1 MHNYDHGCGCNNIER
16 EIYRGDIY
24 DICRARLG
32 RPRGRTCEQLKFLL
46 LGVILTAAFV
56 LLVSCCLR

>member
-1 MHNYDHGCGCNNIER
+1 MYNHNPGCSCSGMDR
-16 EIYRGDIY
+16 EIYRGEIY

-32 RPRGRTCEQLKFLL
+32 RQHGRTCEQLKFVL
-46 LGVILTAAFV
+46 LGVTITAVFV